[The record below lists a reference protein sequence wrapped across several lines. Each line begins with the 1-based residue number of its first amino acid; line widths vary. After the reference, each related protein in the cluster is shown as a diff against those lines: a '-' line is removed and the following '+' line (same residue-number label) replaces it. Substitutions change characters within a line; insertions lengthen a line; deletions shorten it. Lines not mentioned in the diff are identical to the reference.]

1 MTIYSLTAKF
11 VLALG
16 LASTMHIASA
26 TTYTNLKDMNPQRN
40 IGGTFSN
47 HAIGQI
53 FKAPGGT
60 LQSFEFYAVSG
71 VGGWGAFSILALG
84 GGSVAGNNVY
94 STPLTYSGGAQTLS
108 FNNISLALKPDT
120 EYLAFISGTGGTGS
134 LQNLVLHGSDS
145 DGGLVGVA
153 RIRYFPSGWWLPTN
167 AKSLAFTASIT
178 SAVPEPETYA
188 MLLTGLGLI
197 GWMNRRK
204 RQAKKFS

>member
-26 TTYTNLKDMNPQRN
+26 TTYTNLKDMNPYLK
-40 IGGTFSN
+40 IGETN
-47 HAIGQI
+47 YNQTMGQI

-71 VGGWGAFSILALG
+71 YRGHAKFGIVAWDGAWPVGNTL
-84 GGSVAGNNVY
+84 Y
-94 STPLTYSGGAQTLS
+94 SAPVTYFGGAQTLS
-108 FNNISLALKPDT
+108 FNDISLALKPNT
-120 EYLAFISGTGGTGS
+120 EYLAVISAYGSGS
-134 LQNLVLHGSDS
+134 LENLVLQGSAS
-145 DGGLVGVA
+145 DGGLGGAA
-153 RIRYFPSGWWLPTN
+153 RIRYVPWGEWLRTSTPN
-167 AKSLAFTASIT
+167 IAFTASFI